1 MLPETERLE
10 SVEHLREEILAVG
23 VVPRHVAV
31 IMDGNGRWARRRRR
45 PRVFGHLAGRHAVRE
60 TITAAHDIGV
70 EVLTLYTFSVENWQR
85 PATEVSAL
93 MRILQ
98 QTLREQREEMREK
111 GVRLRVIGRMADLPG
126 PVQKTLTDTMNFLG
140 EGKDLLLNLALS
152 YGGRTEIAMAA
163 RAIAEDVAA
172 GRLDAASVDET
183 TVARYLYTADIP
195 DPDLVIRTSG
205 EVRISNFL
213 IWQAAYSEI
222 WVTDVLWP
230 DFNRELFF
238 RAILDYQRRER
249 RFGRVR

>member
-10 SVEHLREEILAVG
+10 IEEQLREEILAVG

-45 PRVFGHLAGRHAVRE
+45 LRVFGHLAGRHAVRE

-152 YGGRTEIAMAA
+152 YGGRAEIAMAA

-183 TVARYLYTADIP
+183 TVARYLYTAGTP

>member
-1 MLPETERLE
+1 
-10 SVEHLREEILAVG
+10 
-23 VVPRHVAV
+23 
-31 IMDGNGRWARRRRR
+31 
-45 PRVFGHLAGRHAVRE
+45 VFGHLSGRHAVRE
-60 TITAAHDIGV
+60 VITAAHDIGI

-98 QTLREQREEMREK
+98 QTLREQQEEMRKK
-111 GVRLRVIGRMADLPG
+111 GVRLRVIGRMEDLPG
-126 PVQKTLTDTMNFLG
+126 PVQKTLRDSMAFLENG
-140 EGKDLLLNLALS
+140 RDLLLNLALS

-163 RAIAEDVAA
+163 KAIAEDVAA
-172 GRLDAASVDET
+172 GRLDAASVDEG
-183 TVARYLYTADIP
+183 TVARYLYTADLP

>member
-1 MLPETERLE
+1 
-10 SVEHLREEILAVG
+10 
-23 VVPRHVAV
+23 
-31 IMDGNGRWARRRRR
+31 
-45 PRVFGHLAGRHAVRE
+45 
-60 TITAAHDIGV
+60 
-70 EVLTLYTFSVENWQR
+70 
-85 PATEVSAL
+85 

-98 QTLREQREEMREK
+98 QTLREQQEEMREK
-111 GVRLRVIGRMADLPG
+111 GVRLRVIGRMEDLPG
-126 PVQKTLTDTMNFLG
+126 PVQKTLRDSMAFLESG
-140 EGKDLLLNLALS
+140 RDLLLNLALS

-163 RAIAEDVAA
+163 KAIAEDVAA
-172 GRLDAASVDET
+172 GRLDAASVDER
-183 TVARYLYTADIP
+183 TVARYLYTADLP